1 MMRMISRLSMMRM
14 IFTDLSRFSKMRM
27 IFKPVS
33 RFSLGGQDHLGDP
46 GLPRERLDGGLGQ
59 QVDPQVEMMNYNI
72 VCNIFI
78 LSGKTNQD
86 CKDKDGNN
94 PVTLGL
100 ENMRGVSTIV
110 ITINLSI
117 IINPS
122 SKPLGRVPRK
132 LICIPGWTTCKFKFE
147 LRHHTFNLRLRSD
160 KLCKFEIS
168 PLASVQRTLNKPFSS
183 SSKELLSKVNKLQ
196 ITFNSR
202 GYWHKVPLS
211 SREGS

>member
-1 MMRMISRLSMMRM
+1 M
-14 IFTDLSRFSKMRM
+14 K
-27 IFKPVS
+27 
-33 RFSLGGQDHLGDP
+33 
-46 GLPRERLDGGLGQ
+46 
-59 QVDPQVEMMNYNI
+59 NI
-72 VCNIFI
+72 ICNIFI

-117 IINPS
+117 IINLS